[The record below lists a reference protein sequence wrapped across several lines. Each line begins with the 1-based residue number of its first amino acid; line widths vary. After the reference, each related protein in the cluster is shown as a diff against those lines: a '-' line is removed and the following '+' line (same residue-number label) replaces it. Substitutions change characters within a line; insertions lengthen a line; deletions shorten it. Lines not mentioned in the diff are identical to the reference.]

1 MCWSPYLWSNV
12 PGNLSSIKRLVSSV
26 NLHKISCPTN
36 LPKQTFL
43 NVQKTA
49 IKVTSKFVPSL
60 TKKGSK
66 VLCNILWYSKC
77 PSGQFPH
84 FISLENTWKTDA
96 VFHIETSRKTNDWFI
111 WFIYETR
118 CRFSGVGG
126 GERAIKLGILTNYWP
141 TWTYPKNRFFKE
153 FFLSKVINKFKVIRT
168 CPDSP

>member
-84 FISLENTWKTDA
+84 FISLENTRKTDA
-96 VFHIETSRKTNDWFI
+96 VFHIETSCKTNDWFI

-118 CRFSGVGG
+118 CQFSGVGG
-126 GERAIKLGILTNYWP
+126 GGAGYKIGKIDQLLANVNLPQKQVFQRIL
-141 TWTYPKNRFFKE
+141 FE
-153 FFLSKVINKFKVIRT
+153 
-168 CPDSP
+168 